1 MAATVLTPIALDV
14 NVASA
19 DLNTGT
25 AESSTTDGYT
35 VALASAGSERLLLY
49 IVETAAASATVTV
62 KAGHNPPSVLAGL
75 GDLVVNLAASD
86 IKVIAIESARFKAAD
101 GTINIVASATTTHV
115 TAIVMPNGGG
125 GGAG

>member
-1 MAATVLTPIALDV
+1 MAATVLTPVELAV

-19 DLNTGT
+19 DLGTGT

-35 VALASAGSERLLLY
+35 VTLASAGSERLLLY
-49 IVETAAASATVTV
+49 IIETAAASATVTI
-62 KAGHNPPSVLAGL
+62 KAGDNPPSVLASL

-86 IKVIAIESARFKAAD
+86 VKVLAVESARFKQDD
-101 GTINIVASATTTHV
+101 GTIKIIASATTTHV
-115 TAIVMPNGGG
+115 IAIVMPNGGG